1 MNTPDLLPRSRRLAF
16 PIQEGWQFESIH
28 GIIYMEAEG
37 NYSSIHFED
46 HRLLVS
52 RNLTAIAL
60 QLGSPEQ
67 FVRIHRSY
75 LVNLDYLTRYIKGKR
90 PTLELV
96 GGIILPV
103 SESRKQDLEDAI
115 MMWFRF

>member
-1 MNTPDLLPRSRRLAF
+1 MSTPDLLSRSRRLAF
-16 PIQEGWQFESIH
+16 PIQEGWQFEAIHSIL
-28 GIIYMEAEG
+28 YMEAEG
-37 NYSSIHFED
+37 NYTSIYFD
-46 HRLLVS
+46 NHRLLVS

-60 QLGSPEQ
+60 QLASPEQ

-90 PTLELV
+90 PSLELA
-96 GGIILPV
+96 GGIILPI
-103 SESRKQDLEDAI
+103 SESRKQDLEDAM